1 MRNIYIF
8 IISIFTFLVFN
19 SNVNAL
25 TINSTYRDM
34 PPSNSTT
41 SNLLALAQNYD
52 SFHNSDF
59 VVFSDAQ
66 WSYYIVWGNDI
77 KLENN
82 RLIGSK
88 IEYLRYY
95 RTSTNSDYQY
105 QYGTDTSFSL
115 TSYYHNTS
123 SIDGYGFVSM
133 TDLQYKNY
141 ELIEQFLILIT
152 GFMFILVLTNL
163 KRSGT

>member
-1 MRNIYIF
+1 MKYINIF
-8 IISIFTFLVFN
+8 VISIFTFFIFN
-19 SNVNAL
+19 FKVDAL

-52 SFHNSDF
+52 TFHNSEF
-59 VVFSDAQ
+59 VIFSDSQ

-82 RLIGSK
+82 RLVGSK

-95 RTSTNSDYQY
+95 RTTSNSDYQY
-105 QYGTDTSFSL
+105 IYGTDTIFSL
-115 TSYYHNTS
+115 TSSYHNTS
-123 SIDGYGFVSM
+123 SIDSYGFVSM

-141 ELIEQFLILIT
+141 DFEKNFLILIT
-152 GFMFILVLTNL
+152 GFLFVLVLSNL
-163 KRSGT
+163 KRSGQ